1 MKIKTKNFAYISAL
15 LFAVSF
21 CVPIFAQDI
30 YLPGDV
36 KTTLTGK
43 SRVDWT
49 LQNFVSDISLD
60 TQKAGFKLPANR
72 NAASRRLSIKLP
84 VLVKDPLLSIL
95 IDSDT
100 TIDDM
105 VRGGTVTLEQVT
117 DIIENG
123 KRTVDVFDRDGITLK
138 TTNTINM
145 IEISRFL
152 SRHRYPTAPREPI
165 DVIASRKY
173 SGIIIDARGTL
184 PVHGEYISDNVS
196 PCFYPKIWNTNMDVV
211 FERAMVSLSTIQ
223 SNSIVKYDWSED
235 RSRYEDRVGSD
246 PLFITAEKVYGKNR
260 TDPIIRDDD
269 ALRILT
275 IPENRKLLT
284 EGKIVILLDKDELIH
299 DISVPERNA
308 SYYALYDTLREFVY
322 RDMTG
327 VTVTDTIE
335 GIRFSVDLKFEP
347 DSSRLLPSEFARL
360 EQIAARLRDIVA
372 TGGYTI
378 LIEGHTADIGRPVG
392 QQNLSV
398 ERTRAVMRE
407 LVSYGIDESIF
418 TYIGY
423 GGTQPIASNETE
435 EGRAQN
441 RRVDI
446 IVRPRATYI
455 QRN

>member
-21 CVPIFAQDI
+21 CVPIFAQQI

-49 LQNFVSDISLD
+49 SQNFVSDISLD

-123 KRTVDVFDRDGITLK
+123 KRTVDVFDRDGVTLK

-145 IEISRFL
+145 IEISSFL
-152 SRHRYPTAPREPI
+152 SSHRYPTAPREPI

-211 FERAMVSLSTIQ
+211 FERAMVSIPVIRNQ
-223 SNSIVKYDWSED
+223 SIVQYDWSED

-246 PLFITAEKVYGKNR
+246 PLFITAEKVYGRNR
-260 TDPIIRDDD
+260 TDPVIRDDD

-275 IPENRKLLT
+275 VPENRKLLT
-284 EGKIVILLDKDELIH
+284 EGKIVILLDKDALIH
-299 DISVPERNA
+299 DVSVPERNA

-347 DSSRLLPSEFARL
+347 DSSRLLSSEFARV
-360 EQIAARLRDIVA
+360 EQIASRLRDIVA

-407 LVSYGIDESIF
+407 LVSYGIDESLF